1 MVAAPVLRYM
11 SRMEVRLFGTD
22 REDARA
28 SRFLAAGGC
37 AIAATALAGAWATLP
52 SLFTE
57 QQLPSAGV
65 LAMFVFAA
73 SWSVALLLPRA
84 AAQAGVPISNYARCE
99 AGSMMLAALI
109 VGAVGAVLV
118 ANTSVAV
125 LIAFACLGPRIAL
138 RDI

>member
-1 MVAAPVLRYM
+1 
-11 SRMEVRLFGTD
+11 METRLFGTE
-22 REDARA
+22 REDIAA
-28 SRFLAAGGC
+28 ARFLALGGC
-37 AIAATALAGAWATLP
+37 SVAAMAMAGAWLALP

-57 QQLPSAGV
+57 RQLSSAGI

-84 AAQAGVPISNYARCE
+84 ADRAGVPISDYARRE

-125 LIAFACLGPRIAL
+125 LIVFACLGPRIAL
-138 RDI
+138 REI

>member
-1 MVAAPVLRYM
+1 MAPVFRYK

-22 REDARA
+22 REDTKA
-28 SRFLAAGGC
+28 SRFLATGGC
-37 AIAATALAGAWATLP
+37 AIAATALVGAWLTLP

-73 SWSVALLLPRA
+73 SWSVALLLPRTA
-84 AAQAGVPISNYARCE
+84 ARAGVPISNYARRE

-109 VGAVGAVLV
+109 VGAVGAELL

-125 LIAFACLGPRIAL
+125 LIVFACLGPRIAI
-138 RDI
+138 REI